1 MAHGPDWSSD
11 SEDSLFADDGDYMEF
26 KVIFQNVNSL

>member
-1 MAHGPDWSSD
+1 MARPDWSSD

-26 KVIFQNVNSL
+26 KVIFF